1 MAEEGY
7 ETMSEISTRIHT
19 AESGQAPARK
29 QRQTVLSF
37 LAVTGLLLVMIY
49 IAINTGSLNVS
60 MGQLWNGLFVKY
72 DVDVATVWDLRF
84 PRIIIASLGG
94 AALSVSGVLFQACM
108 KNPIADPGIIG
119 VSSGA
124 GFVAVLIAGLFPS
137 LYFLTPL
144 LAFAG
149 GIIACGLVYLL
160 AFKNGL
166 NPLRVIL
173 VGVAVNAVFSGLT
186 QAFNAMTGG
195 NMTGVASIANA
206 NIAQKTWNDVYI
218 ITGYVVLGLVLA
230 WMVFYKCDL
239 LSLSD
244 QTARGLGVNVLLTR
258 IYVSLIAVVLA
269 SIATAEVGAVS
280 FIGLIVPHIARIL
293 VGSNHKALIPF
304 SMLGGAF
311 LMLLADTLGRTIAAP
326 YEISASILL
335 SIVGGPMLIVLI
347 RRSDKTYGI

>member
-1 MAEEGY
+1 MSMAEKKKP
-7 ETMSEISTRIHT
+7 TAISFL
-19 AESGQAPARK
+19 
-29 QRQTVLSF
+29 VLIVV
-37 LAVTGLLLVMIY
+37 LAVTIY
-49 IAINTGSLNVS
+49 VAINTGSISIS
-60 MGQLWNGLFVKY
+60 MKQLLDGLFVAY
-72 DVDVATVWDLRF
+72 DPDVATVYDLRF
-84 PRIIIASLGG
+84 PRIIIALLGG

-108 KNPIADPGIIG
+108 KNPIADPGVIG

-124 GFVAVLIAGLFPS
+124 SFIAVLIAGIFPN

-149 GIIACGLVYLL
+149 GILACGLVYLL
-160 AFKNGL
+160 AFRNGL

-173 VGVAVNAVFSGLT
+173 VGVAVNAVFTGLT
-186 QAFNAMTGG
+186 QAFNSMTGG
-195 NMTGVASIANA
+195 NLSGVASIANA
-206 NIAQKTWNDVYI
+206 NISQKTWDDVYI

-230 WMVFYKCDL
+230 LMAFYKCDL

-244 QTARGLGVNVLLTR
+244 QTARGLGVNVTMTR
-258 IYVSLIAVVLA
+258 ILVSLIAVILA
-269 SIATAEVGAVS
+269 SISTAEMGVVS

-293 VGSNHKALIPF
+293 VGSQHKVLIPF

-335 SIVGGPMLIVLI
+335 SIVGGPMLIILI
-347 RRSDKTYGI
+347 RRSDKTYGV

>member
-1 MAEEGY
+1 MDTEK
-7 ETMSEISTRIHT
+7 ET
-19 AESGQAPARK
+19 GQK
-29 QRQTVLSF
+29 QRNAGLSF
-37 LAVTGLLLVMIY
+37 LVVILLLLGMIY

-60 MGQLWNGLFVKY
+60 MGELYRGLFVEY
-72 DVDVATVWDLRF
+72 DQNVATVWDLRF

-124 GFVAVLIAGLFPS
+124 SFVAVLIAGLFPS
-137 LYFLTPL
+137 LYFFTPL
-144 LAFAG
+144 MAFAG
-149 GIIACGLVYLL
+149 GVIACGLVYLL

-186 QAFNAMTGG
+186 QAFNSMTGG
-195 NMTGVASIANA
+195 NLSGVASIANA
-206 NIAQKTWNDVYI
+206 NISQKTWDDVYI

-230 WMVFYKCDL
+230 WILFYKCDL

-244 QTARGLGVNVLLTR
+244 QTARSLGINVTTTR
-258 IYVSLIAVVLA
+258 IAVSLVAVVLA
-269 SIATAEVGAVS
+269 AISTAEVGVVS

-293 VGSNHKALIPF
+293 VGSGHKRLIPF
-304 SMLGGAF
+304 SALGGAF
-311 LMLLADTLGRTIAAP
+311 LLLLADTMGRTIAAP

-335 SIVGGPMLIVLI
+335 SIVGGPMLIILI
-347 RRSDKTYGI
+347 RRSDKTYGV